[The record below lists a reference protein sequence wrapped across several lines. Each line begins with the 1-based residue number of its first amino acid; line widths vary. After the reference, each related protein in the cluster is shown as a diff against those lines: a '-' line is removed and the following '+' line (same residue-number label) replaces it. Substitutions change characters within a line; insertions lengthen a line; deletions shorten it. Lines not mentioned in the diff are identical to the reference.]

1 MIFYLNGTYA
11 LHGKDFVIID
21 VQGVGY
27 RVFVSSATLA
37 RLPQEGESV
46 KIYTYQHVKE
56 DALTLYG
63 FLTRREEEL
72 FTILLSVSGVG
83 PKLALAILAALPPG
97 VLEKVVITGDITAL
111 TQISGVGKKTA
122 QRLLL
127 ELKDKVGHIDMAEIE
142 ISDVE
147 PVFSDTTAEVTGALI
162 ALGYS
167 ALEAEKAVK
176 QIGEVESVE
185 EGIRK
190 ALKQAAGSR

>member
-1 MIFYLNGTYA
+1 MIYYLNGEYA
-11 LHGKDFVIID
+11 LHGKDFMIID

-37 RLPQEGESV
+37 RLPQEGENV

-72 FTILLSVSGVG
+72 FTILLSVAGVG
-83 PKLALAILAALPPG
+83 PKLALAILAVLPPG
-97 VLEKVVITGDITAL
+97 LLEKAIITGDITAL

-127 ELKDKVGHIDMAEIE
+127 ELKDKVGQIDMAEIE
-142 ISDVE
+142 VSDIQ
-147 PVFSDTTAEVTGALI
+147 PIFSDTTAEVTGALI

-167 ALEAEKAVK
+167 ASEAEKAVK
-176 QIGEVESVE
+176 QIGEVASVE

-190 ALKQAAGSR
+190 ALKQAAVRS